1 MTDECIS
8 PLRRRMIEDMTVRN
22 FVVKTQTDYIRR
34 VKSFAVFL
42 GRSPD
47 TATREDVRGYLL
59 HLASSG
65 MGAGTV
71 NGTGSALRFLF
82 DITLDRPEI
91 VRHLPVAR
99 EPRKAPVILSPEE
112 VARMLEAA
120 PGVKYKAAL
129 SVAYGAGLRVS
140 EVVALKVSDID
151 SARMMS
157 RTEQSKRRK
166 DRYASHLE
174 PGGSRPHV
182 GGGTWRQV
190 QGGAERGLWGG
201 SAGVR
206 SRCAE
211 GERYR
216 QRADDDPDRAEQA
229 PQGSLRN
236 AVAAAA
242 RSAARLV
249 GWFAARGAGCSRA
262 AIHSSRSPRVS
273 LPAPATRLRRR
284 PGSRSTC
291 LRIRCGTAS
300 PPISWSRM
308 SMFA

>member
-47 TATREDVRGYLL
+47 TATREDVRRYLL

-65 MGAGTV
+65 MGAATV

-82 DITLDRPEI
+82 DITLDRPDI

-112 VARMLEAA
+112 VARMLAAA

-151 SARMMS
+151 SARMMI
-157 RTEQSKRRK
+157 RIEQSKRRK
-166 DRYASHLE
+166 DRYAMLSPRLLDLL
-174 PGGSRPHV
+174 RDWWLV
-182 GGGTWRQV
+182 C
-190 QGGAERGLWGG
+190 
-201 SAGVR
+201 R
-206 SRCAE
+206 SR
-211 GERYR
+211 GWLFPGRDPLQPITTR
-216 QRADDDPDRAEQA
+216 QLTRACHTAAQA
-229 PQGSLRN
+229 
-236 AVAAAA
+236 
-242 RSAARLV
+242 
-249 GWFAARGAGCSRA
+249 AGIEKHA
-262 AIHSSRSPRVS
+262 SPHT
-273 LPAPATRLRRR
+273 L
-284 PGSRSTC
+284 
-291 LRIRCGTAS
+291 RCGTAS